1 VTVEDGDCDDSDDTI
16 YPGAPEV
23 WGNGIDQDCDGV
35 ADVAGASCTASFT
48 LDFPDG
54 SSTTLDGCMDW
65 SLDAAF
71 EYDPDD
77 PPEVRSFTLNFG
89 ATN

>member
-1 VTVEDGDCDDSDDTI
+1 MYFDSDDEQTI
-16 YPGAPEV
+16 
-23 WGNGIDQDCDGV
+23 
-35 ADVAGASCTASFT
+35 
-48 LDFPDG
+48 
-54 SSTTLDGCMDW
+54 DW

-89 ATN
+89 ATNEAAFECAIRVVS